1 MLVPLIWSCFCLFA
15 HDYYCVLFIF
25 FLYIFTH
32 CCFDNAK
39 KIKKLVPLFLFFKI
53 IFGDM
58 LVCGLWMWNEWLTL
72 TLWMF
77 WMILWFSFSAQA
89 KTKKEIFAL
98 FTTSHA
104 WWQSS
109 VKSALLCQGWLELK
123 LSSSP
128 PIYHLRFHCCCIY
141 NKPPVNTV
149 LNWFETTIKA
159 YQNVYNVMNKF
170 SDWLKI
176 KIV

>member
-1 MLVPLIWSCFCLFA
+1 MPFCSWLLLCFI
-15 HDYYCVLFIF
+15 HIF
-25 FLYIFTH
+25 PLYIYTLLFWQR
-32 CCFDNAK
+32 K

-89 KTKKEIFAL
+89 KTKKEIFQCSRRHMPDGRVVWKVP
-98 FTTSHA
+98 FY
-104 WWQSS
+104 
-109 VKSALLCQGWLELK
+109 VRGWVELK